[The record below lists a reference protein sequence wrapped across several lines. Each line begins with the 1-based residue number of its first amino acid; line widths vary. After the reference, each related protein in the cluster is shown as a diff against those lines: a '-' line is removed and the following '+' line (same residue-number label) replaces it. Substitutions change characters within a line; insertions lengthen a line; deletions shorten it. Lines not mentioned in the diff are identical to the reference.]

1 MVSFTARFTFAPE
14 DRDEIAEVLRLVTSE
29 SRREPGCVTY
39 IPHHVEGD
47 PDTIVIYEQYK
58 DAAALAAHRD
68 SAHFK
73 KYASATSNPS
83 LLSFNSFTTSNKG
96 TFSPP
101 VASRFLNGKIDRM
114 FMRCE
119 LNCIDRYAGPGLP
132 SVTP

>member
-68 SAHFK
+68 STHFK
-73 KYASATSNPS
+73 KYVVGG
-83 LLSFNSFTTSNKG
+83 LLQKMKIRTLENL
-96 TFSPP
+96 
-101 VASRFLNGKIDRM
+101 VAL
-114 FMRCE
+114 
-119 LNCIDRYAGPGLP
+119 
-132 SVTP
+132 V

>member
-68 SAHFK
+68 SPHFK
-73 KYASATSNPS
+73 KYVVGG
-83 LLSFNSFTTSNKG
+83 LLQKMKIRTLENL
-96 TFSPP
+96 
-101 VASRFLNGKIDRM
+101 VAL
-114 FMRCE
+114 
-119 LNCIDRYAGPGLP
+119 
-132 SVTP
+132 V

>member
-14 DRDEIAEVLRLVTSE
+14 DSDEIAEVLRLVTSE

-73 KYASATSNPS
+73 KYVVGG
-83 LLSFNSFTTSNKG
+83 LLQWMKIRTLENL
-96 TFSPP
+96 
-101 VASRFLNGKIDRM
+101 VAL
-114 FMRCE
+114 
-119 LNCIDRYAGPGLP
+119 
-132 SVTP
+132 V

>member
-39 IPHHVEGD
+39 IPHQVEGD

-73 KYASATSNPS
+73 KYVVGG
-83 LLSFNSFTTSNKG
+83 LLQWMKIRTLENL
-96 TFSPP
+96 
-101 VASRFLNGKIDRM
+101 VAL
-114 FMRCE
+114 
-119 LNCIDRYAGPGLP
+119 
-132 SVTP
+132 V